1 MIKTI
6 FTIVVLI
13 LIFKLGE
20 GFITTASDHGLKQA
34 VTNIWEGDNNE
45 DIQK

>member
-20 GFITTASDHGLKQA
+20 GFITTASDQGLKQA
-34 VTNIWEGDNNE
+34 ITNVWEGTNNE
-45 DIQK
+45 EAQ